1 MNWIWKTFLY
11 FICNVK
17 KLGDLKGKLWTFQN
31 VKISPLF
38 IAFSYPLPDSINLTH
53 FWELN
58 SIKMPFQI
66 QLHTTYLAGL
76 LQPGSRGLGT
86 RDQLTLSQPWG
97 KIRPTT
103 ILLAPPGFTDLPT
116 ALLVHTLLEFYNRVQ
131 RALEPRI
138 SVASE

>member
-1 MNWIWKTFLY
+1 M
-11 FICNVK
+11 
-17 KLGDLKGKLWTFQN
+17 DLSECQN
-31 VKISPLF
+31 KPLF
-38 IAFSYPLPDSINLTH
+38 ITFSYPFPDSINRTH

-66 QLHTTYLAGL
+66 HLHTTYLAGL
-76 LQPGSRGLGT
+76 LQRGGLNGPWNPGSVNPIPTTMGG
-86 RDQLTLSQPWG
+86 G
-97 KIRPTT
+97 EIRPT
-103 ILLAPPGFTDLPT
+103 ILPLAPPGFSNLPT